1 MANKSALILFAHGA
15 RDPRWAAPFQRLQ
28 AMTQTS
34 LPDVT
39 VALAFLEF
47 MTPSLPELAAQLVSE
62 GCENITLA
70 PVFLGQGG
78 HVLRDLPVL
87 ADAIR
92 ASHPGLEF
100 KIVNAV
106 GEDETVLQAIRD
118 YCLKML

>member
-28 AMTQTS
+28 AMTQAS

-39 VALAFLEF
+39 VSLAFLEF
-47 MTPSLPELAAQLVSE
+47 MTPSLPELAAQLVAD

-87 ADAIR
+87 AGEIR
-92 ASHPGLEF
+92 AAHPGLQL
-100 KIVNAV
+100 KIANAV
-106 GEDETVLQAIRD
+106 GEEETVLQAIRD
-118 YCLKML
+118 YCLGLL